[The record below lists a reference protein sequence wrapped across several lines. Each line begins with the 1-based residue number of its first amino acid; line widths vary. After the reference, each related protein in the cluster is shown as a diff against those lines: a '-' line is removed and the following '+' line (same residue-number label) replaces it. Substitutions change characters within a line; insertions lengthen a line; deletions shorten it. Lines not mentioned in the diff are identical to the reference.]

1 MAEIEV
7 DGLVRQKQELEA
19 LLMKSPAME
28 KRVQKLVRKVLQAA
42 RRDIGKQIH
51 FKHGDP
57 RKAVQG
63 IKTAVWR
70 SVLGGSVSI
79 LNKRHAGTKMAAYE
93 PPRKLRAGQRG
104 GNRRTRS
111 QRTDDIMHYAG
122 PDRGFIL
129 RFLNSGV
136 HDRGIKFNYDERRE
150 SVHRGSQGGN
160 LKKYGETINTGRR
173 GSIRARNF
181 FGSAGHTAMRKAAQE
196 LEALINRMVADEFGK
211 TQ

>member
-7 DGLVRQKQELEA
+7 DGMVRQKQELEA
-19 LLMKSPAME
+19 LLMKNPAME

-42 RRDIGKQIH
+42 RRDIGKQIP

-57 RKAVQG
+57 RKAYQG

-79 LNKRHAGTKMAAYE
+79 LNKRHAGTKMSAYE
-93 PPRKLRAGQRG
+93 PPRTLRPGQRG
-104 GNRRTRS
+104 GNRRVRS
-111 QRTDDIMHYAG
+111 QRTDDVMHYAG

-136 HDRGIKFNYDERRE
+136 THRGIKFNYDESRE
-150 SVHRGSQGGN
+150 NVHRGSQGGH
-160 LKKYGETINTGRR
+160 KYGKTINTGRR
-173 GSIRARNF
+173 GSITARNF

-196 LEALINRMVADEFGK
+196 LEALINRMVAEEFGGK

>member
-7 DGLVRQKQELEA
+7 DGLVQQRQELEA

-28 KRVQKLVRKVLQAA
+28 KRVQKLVRKVLMAA

-57 RKAVQG
+57 RQAYKG

-70 SVLGGSVSI
+70 SILGGSVSI
-79 LNKRHAGTKMAAYE
+79 LNKRHAGTKMSAYE
-93 PPRKLRAGQRG
+93 PPRKLKPGQRG

-150 SVHRGSQGGN
+150 SVHRGSQGGH
-160 LKKYGETINTGRR
+160 KYGETINTGRR
-173 GSIRARNF
+173 GSIGARNF

-196 LEALINRMVADEFGK
+196 LEALINRMVAEEFGK